1 MNYIIKILNTI
12 QNECQKLSLLLINTI
27 GKKIEFPSH
36 RKDWK
41 KFELYNKSIA
51 LNVLYVSHNSEKMA
65 LSCYKK
71 LSAIFRLIRS
81 NHNGDFYCINCLHSF
96 RSENKLKNHKNV
108 CENYDYFYIEM
119 PKENCKYLRFVYTM
133 FI

>member
-1 MNYIIKILNTI
+1 MSKIKPFIDNYNW
-12 QNECQKLSLLLINTI
+12 
-27 GKKIEFPSH
+27 KKNRISITQ
-36 RKDWK
+36 KDWK

-96 RSENKLKNHKNV
+96 RSESKLKNHKNV